1 MRRLRTGPRGV
12 TWGEIVTLADAVPA
26 VYPVVATTTGGV
38 VAVWTQGRGHDSFI
52 GVRRVNPF

>member
-1 MRRLRTGPRGV
+1 V

-52 GVRRVNPF
+52 GVRRVHPF